1 MGTLL
6 GEDENE
12 AGAEQE
18 VFIKTVTGG
27 QWEQAEHLC
36 GNSCH

>member
-1 MGTLL
+1 MGTLS

-18 VFIKTVTGG
+18 VFIKTVTGKIMVVSG
-27 QWEQAEHLC
+27 L
-36 GNSCH
+36 